1 MHVERCSGTI
11 ISIPFQQ
18 HKVDA
23 LFHHIVSH
31 EEHARDKPII
41 LRLHGVLGNLLDET
55 EHDLPQCL
63 AQEGYSSLTINTL
76 LANLGLFFGYGIFD
90 DTMPQIDAAC
100 DYLRDLGRQKIV
112 IAGHGLGGC
121 MAIRYGA
128 RRSDPARFPNIQGII
143 AIATAYS
150 LPDTIRRRWN
160 RFDSDPSY
168 EEMYQRA
175 KRVGAP
181 EPGNEEASDE
191 TIVVQK
197 AHGPTTLPKD
207 SEIYTLK
214 TWWGLAGP
222 EAEGPKAY
230 KHIGGIRVPIL
241 LVHGKKDDMITQDE
255 AESLGKMATQ
265 AGNPDVTVT
274 HLNAGHTFEGN
285 HEELGKSIVDWL
297 RHRFR

>member
-1 MHVERCSGTI
+1 MIVVQERLFQS
-11 ISIPFQQ
+11 PFIKN
-18 HKVDA
+18 KVDA

-31 EEHARDKPII
+31 EEHAREKPII
-41 LRLHGVLGNLLDET
+41 LRLHGLLGNLLDET
-55 EHDLPQCL
+55 EHDLSQCL

-76 LANLGLFFGYGIFD
+76 LANLGLFFGFGIFD

-100 DYLRDLGRQKIV
+100 DYLRDLGHKKIV
-112 IAGHGLGGC
+112 VAGHGLGGC

-128 RRSDPARFPNIQGII
+128 LRSDASHYPDIHGII

-150 LPDTIRRRWN
+150 LPDTIRKRWN
-160 RFDSDPSY
+160 RFGSNPPYD
-168 EEMYQRA
+168 ELYQRA
-175 KRVGAP
+175 KRVCAP
-181 EPGNEEASDE
+181 EPGDDKPDDE
-191 TIVVQK
+191 TIVVQR

-222 EAEGPKAY
+222 EAEGPKTY
-230 KHIGGIRVPIL
+230 KHMGDIRVPIL
-241 LVHGKKDDMITQDE
+241 LVHGVKDDMITQDE
-255 AESLGKMATQ
+255 SEALGQIATQ

-285 HEELGKSIVDWL
+285 QKELGQTIVDWL